1 MEWRAPISKPQDE
14 GAKSEV
20 KLENKDTLKRQ
31 SVGPINESLMLFSQT
46 GEIVLNPNHHWK
58 VEKSVSVQPQDSIAA
73 GKGLEGVNQ
82 AP

>member
-1 MEWRAPISKPQDE
+1 
-14 GAKSEV
+14 
-20 KLENKDTLKRQ
+20 
-31 SVGPINESLMLFSQT
+31 MLFSQT